1 MVKHWLFDNF
11 FGSFFTFFGKFGNG
25 KYIPHML
32 QLISP
37 VFQITK
43 NNKKFLFYTPNP
55 LTRSRGETLFIKE
68 PETIEWIDTFE
79 ENGVFYDIGA
89 NVGVYTIYAGVTKPN
104 LRVFS
109 FEPTFFNYWLLN
121 KNIYLN
127 NLDSK
132 VSALCVALSNT
143 NAADY
148 IYMPEIQDGGA
159 MVNFGSNLDYNKEKF
174 RPAFKQGSLAFSLD
188 SLISIFKIPVPDY
201 IKIDVDGLENEIVH
215 GALETLKNPK
225 VKSVLIELNES
236 VPADME
242 LLSIITSCG
251 FVMKHKKQGSGMAR
265 DPKFARMYNY
275 IFVRA

>member
-1 MVKHWLFDNF
+1 MLKHWF
-11 FGSFFTFFGKFGNG
+11 FNKTFGTFLLLLSKLGNG
-25 KYIPHML
+25 KYIPHFL

-37 VFQITK
+37 VFLIK
-43 NNKKFLFYTPNP
+43 KDNKKFLFWTPNP
-55 LTRSRGETLFIKE
+55 LTRSRGETLFTKE

-79 ENGVFYDIGA
+79 EVGVFYDIGA

-104 LRVFS
+104 LKVFS

-132 VSALCVALSNT
+132 ISAFCVALSNA
-143 NAADY
+143 NVADY

-188 SLISIFKIPVPDY
+188 SFISIFKIPVPDY

-225 VKSVLIELNES
+225 VKSILIELNEA

-251 FVMKHKKQGSGMAR
+251 FVLKYKKQGSGMAR
-265 DPKFARMYNY
+265 DSKFALMHNY